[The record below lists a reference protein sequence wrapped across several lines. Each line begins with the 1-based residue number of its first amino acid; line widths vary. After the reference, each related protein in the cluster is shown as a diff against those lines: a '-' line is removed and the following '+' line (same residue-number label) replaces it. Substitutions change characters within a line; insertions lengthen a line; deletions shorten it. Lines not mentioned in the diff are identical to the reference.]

1 MMRIRG
7 AKAGRSRAL
16 GIASGRPTKLGAL
29 MASAPFVPA
38 RPWTVRPQ
46 ERLQARPG
54 VLVVDVIV
62 GLALLAL
69 VLTAAAVILPLWVVA
84 LAVAG
89 LLTAVV
95 GAAEWVLWRA
105 GALRWRRLTP
115 PLRRTLH
122 RLLDPLP
129 ARQPQDGTPE
139 PSAPGES
146 GR

>member
-7 AKAGRSRAL
+7 GKAGRSRGL
-16 GIASGRPTKLGAL
+16 GIASGRPAKLGAL
-29 MASAPFVPA
+29 MASSPFVPA
-38 RPWTVRPQ
+38 RPWTARPH

-54 VLVVDVIV
+54 VLVIDVAV
-62 GLALLAL
+62 GLALVAL

-84 LAVAG
+84 LAVVG

-95 GAAEWVLWRA
+95 GVAEWVLWRA
-105 GALRWRRLTP
+105 GALRSRRLTP

-122 RLLDPLP
+122 RLLHPLP
-129 ARQPQDGTPE
+129 ARQPPDGTPE
-139 PSAPGES
+139 PSVPGES

>member
-1 MMRIRG
+1 MMPIRG
-7 AKAGRSRAL
+7 GKAGRSRGL

-29 MASAPFVPA
+29 MASSPFVPA
-38 RPWTVRPQ
+38 RLWTARPH

-54 VLVVDVIV
+54 VLVIDVVV

-84 LAVAG
+84 LAVVG

-95 GAAEWVLWRA
+95 GVAEWVLWRA

-122 RLLDPLP
+122 RLLHPLP
-129 ARQPQDGTPE
+129 ARQPPDGTPE
-139 PSAPGES
+139 PSVPGES